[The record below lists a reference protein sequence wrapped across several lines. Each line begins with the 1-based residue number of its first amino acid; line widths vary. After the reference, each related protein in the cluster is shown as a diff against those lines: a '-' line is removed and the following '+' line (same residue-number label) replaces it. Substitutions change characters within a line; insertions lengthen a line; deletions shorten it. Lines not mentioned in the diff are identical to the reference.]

1 MRFIFFLVIVG
12 GIFWA
17 IDKTAYGGRYTQA
30 AEENAAYIGKLIGK
44 DLRSTVDRLV
54 GKN

>member
-17 IDKTAYGGRYTQA
+17 IDKSAYSGRYTQV
-30 AEENAAYIGKLIGK
+30 AEENAAHVAKLVGD

>member
-17 IDKTAYGGRYTQA
+17 IDNSAYGGHYAQA
-30 AEENAAYIGKLIGK
+30 TKENATYLAKLIGD